1 MSFIETDKKYY
12 DWIIMKY
19 IENKI
24 KVELWVIV
32 LGIWLTLVLA
42 ISTGILVPMVS

>member
-1 MSFIETDKKYY
+1 MSFIETDKKFY

-24 KVELWVIV
+24 KVELWVFV
-32 LGIWLTLVLA
+32 FGVLVLVLS
-42 ISTGILVPMVS
+42 ISTGILIPMVS